1 MLLCLFKA
9 ASRALPAPAAAATAT
24 TATRRS
30 LSAASSA
37 NKSSANEGSDRTGRS
52 ATPPGADEEA
62 YRAPKPKDEELYGR
76 PDRDPVPSPAQ
87 SLTQEAVGAAGMA
100 DVSDEPARVRGAYP
114 VKNDPSV
121 PSGAAPG
128 PPAGGVVA
136 RADDDAKKALPQDE
150 SHGPKAAGQGFVE
163 DSGGKRE
170 GAGST

>member
-9 ASRALPAPAAAATAT
+9 ASRALPAPAAAAAAT
-24 TATRRS
+24 TTMRRC
-30 LSAASSA
+30 LAAAPSAPA
-37 NKSSANEGSDRTGRS
+37 NKSSDRTGRS